1 MFHNFTLKGDVVGG
15 GGGKTSVRIFPMK
28 EKSQG
33 DEMLHV
39 PWLGHDLQNAAL
51 PTSLGPKID

>member
-15 GGGKTSVRIFPMK
+15 GSKTSVRIFPMK

-39 PWLGHDLQNAAL
+39 VR
-51 PTSLGPKID
+51 T